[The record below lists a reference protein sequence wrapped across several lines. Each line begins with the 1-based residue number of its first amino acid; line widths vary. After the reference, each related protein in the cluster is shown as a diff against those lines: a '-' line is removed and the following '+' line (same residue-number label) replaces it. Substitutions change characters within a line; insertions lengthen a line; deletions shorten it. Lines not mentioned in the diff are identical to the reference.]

1 MFGSGFKK
9 VFSSCE
15 QNDIKFAY
23 ESNEDGFSFI
33 FYRKNV
39 PLNVPLNVS
48 LNTKVRLLINDYKV
62 LDVLKGN
69 PNQTRENIAAKI
81 GIDKRTVQRSLD
93 RLVEAKYIMRIG
105 SKKTGY
111 WEVIKKNCNF

>member
-9 VFSSCE
+9 VFSSCK
-15 QNDIKFAY
+15 QNDIKFDY

-39 PLNVPLNVS
+39 S
-48 LNTKVRLLINDYKV
+48 LNPKVRLLINDYKM
-62 LDVLKGN
+62 LEVLKEN

-93 RLVEAKYIMRIG
+93 RLVEAKYIMRIE

-111 WEVIKKNCNF
+111 WEVIKKMVISNKSISK

>member
-1 MFGSGFKK
+1 M
-9 VFSSCE
+9 
-15 QNDIKFAY
+15 
-23 ESNEDGFSFI
+23 
-33 FYRKNV
+33 
-39 PLNVPLNVS
+39 
-48 LNTKVRLLINDYKV
+48 

-69 PNQTRENIAAKI
+69 PNQIRENIAAKI